1 MTLVVPRNVLI
12 ALGLAL
18 AFAAISWLLMATTPE
33 NEKRRAVPGLPVVDA
48 MVVEAGS
55 HAVTVRG
62 FGTVRPARELELR
75 PQVEGRVIAMHAD
88 FEPGGLI
95 PAGQPVI
102 ALDDADY
109 RLDLAEAENE
119 LARAEAE
126 ITLEQGRQVVARE
139 EFRLLE
145 GEMRFDEASTA
156 LVLREPQL
164 KQVIADRDA
173 AAGRVEQA
181 RLALERTKLT
191 LPFDTVVLEAEAV
204 QGEFVA
210 AREVVGRVARAD
222 TYWVE
227 LRVRQAELLRL
238 ESAEQGR
245 SGSQAV
251 VRPNGVGGVAYEGHV
266 ARIRAELAE
275 ETRLG
280 GVIVA
285 VADPLA
291 RQPHHSG
298 RPPLLIGSHVEAE
311 IDAGAI
317 VDVVRAPRRA
327 VRDNGQVLVADADNR
342 LHARR
347 ALVRWEQPDAVLLA
361 NVFEP
366 GDRIITSRLSGVIPG
381 AALTVNEVDPFAPDA
396 AETDTIRQMVERDGS
411 QTEASEADPPE
422 RNRPARERRE
432 ERTRETTSEAS

>member
-1 MTLVVPRNVLI
+1 MTLVVPRNLLI

-18 AFAAISWLLMATTPE
+18 AFAAMSWLLMATTPE
-33 NEKRRAVPGLPVVDA
+33 NEKRRATPGLPVVDA
-48 MVVEAGS
+48 MAVQAGT

-62 FGTVRPARELELR
+62 FGTVRPARELDLR
-75 PQVEGRVIAMHAD
+75 PQVEGRVVAMHAD

-95 PAGQPVI
+95 PAGQPII

-109 RLDLAEAENE
+109 RLDLAEAENA

-181 RLALERTKLT
+181 RLALQRTKLS
-191 LPFDTVVLEAEAV
+191 LPFDTVVLETEAV
-204 QGEFVA
+204 PGEYVA

-227 LRVRQAELLRL
+227 LRVRQAELSRL
-238 ESAEQGR
+238 DSAEQGR
-245 SGSQAV
+245 PGSQAV

-291 RQPHHSG
+291 RQPDHSG
-298 RPPLLIGSHVEAE
+298 RPPLLIGSHVAAE
-311 IDAGAI
+311 IDAGTIA
-317 VDVVRAPRRA
+317 DVVRAPRRA
-327 VRDNGQVLVADADNR
+327 VRDNGQVLVADADDR

-361 NVFEP
+361 NLFEP

-381 AALTVNEVDPFAPDA
+381 AALTVNRIDPFAPDA
-396 AETDTIRQMVERDGS
+396 AGTDAVRRMVERDAPEAEPPERERPAGERGEERARD
-411 QTEASEADPPE
+411 TASEA
-422 RNRPARERRE
+422 
-432 ERTRETTSEAS
+432 S